1 MASCH
6 KRPHPAQERLTA
18 MWPNPRIPFQMSSDR
33 PRLAPLNGKPLMI
46 NPVVA
51 IEYWPFD
58 RPMPRG
64 ILPAPHG
71 RPSEP
76 PDLANYSWVEYGMR
90 CGLPRIFEVLSSRGI
105 KASAWMNAQ
114 CADVYASAAERAV
127 RAGWDFVGHGWFQRS
142 LKEVDD
148 EEAEVRASICR
159 LERLTGKRVRGWF
172 GAGGG
177 ETSQTPE
184 VLKRCG
190 IEFTHDWLLDD
201 LPCWMT
207 TAAGPLLC
215 LPYTWEINDV
225 PMWAVQGQSSDE
237 ILKRLSATL
246 AVLEREID
254 ANPRVLSIGLHP
266 HIAGVPHR
274 VYYLEKALEMLLR
287 PTDTIFVTSG
297 EIADWFIA
305 ADKTGL
311 ADLEAALKV
320 RPGAA

>member
-1 MASCH
+1 
-6 KRPHPAQERLTA
+6 
-18 MWPNPRIPFQMSSDR
+18 MWPNPRIPYQMSSDR
-33 PRLAPLNGKPLMI
+33 PRLEPLRGKPLMV

-71 RPSEP
+71 RASEP
-76 PDLANYSWVEYGMR
+76 PDVANYSWVEYGMR
-90 CGLPRIFEVLSSRGI
+90 CGLPRLFDVLGQRGI

-114 CADVYASAAERAV
+114 CADVYPSAAQRA
-127 RAGWDFVGHGWFQRS
+127 ADQGWDFVGHSWFQRS
-142 LKEVDD
+142 LKEVEN
-148 EEAEVRASICR
+148 EETEVRRSLTR
-159 LERLTGKRVRGWF
+159 LQHLTGKRVRGWF

-177 ETSQTPE
+177 ETVNTPE

-201 LPCWMT
+201 LPCWMS
-207 TAAGPLLC
+207 TAEGPLLC

-225 PMWAVQGQSSDE
+225 PMWAVQGQSSAE
-237 ILKRLSATL
+237 LLVRLEATL
-246 AVLEREID
+246 AVLERELEH
-254 ANPRVLSIGLHP
+254 NPRVLSIGLHP

-274 VYYLEKALEMLLR
+274 VYYVEKALDLLMNR
-287 PTDTIFVTSG
+287 SDTIFVTSG
-297 EIADWFIA
+297 EIADWFVG

-311 ADLEAALKV
+311 ADLEAALKEQ
-320 RPGAA
+320 PGSG

>member
-1 MASCH
+1 
-6 KRPHPAQERLTA
+6 
-18 MWPNPRIPFQMSSDR
+18 MWSNPRIPYLMSSER
-33 PRLAPLNGKPLMI
+33 PRLAPLQGKPLMV

-51 IEYWPFD
+51 IEYWPFE
-58 RPMPRG
+58 RAMPRG

-76 PDLANYSWVEYGMR
+76 PDVANYSWVEYGMR
-90 CGLPRIFEVLSSRGI
+90 CGLPRLFDLFGRRGI

-114 CADVYASAAERAV
+114 CADVYPSAAERA
-127 RAGWDFVGHGWFQRS
+127 ASALWDFVGHSWFQRS
-142 LKEVDD
+142 LKEVED
-148 EEAEVRASICR
+148 EEAEVRRSLAR
-159 LERLTGKRVRGWF
+159 LEALTGKRVRGWF

-177 ETSQTPE
+177 ETPRTPE

-207 TAAGPLLC
+207 TTEGPLLC

-237 ILKRLSATL
+237 LLKRLAATL
-246 AVLEREID
+246 AVIERELED
-254 ANPRVLSIGLHP
+254 NPRVLSIGLHP

-274 VYYLEKALEMLLR
+274 VYYLEKALDLLMSR
-287 PTDTIFVTSG
+287 DDTIFVTSS
-297 EIADWFIA
+297 EIADWFVG

-320 RPGAA
+320 RPRAG

>member
-1 MASCH
+1 
-6 KRPHPAQERLTA
+6 
-18 MWPNPRIPFQMSSDR
+18 MWPNPRIPYQMSNHR
-33 PRLAPLNGKPLMI
+33 ARLEPLNGKPLMV

-76 PDLANYSWVEYGMR
+76 PDVANYTWVEYGMR
-90 CGLPRIFEVLSSRGI
+90 CGLPRLLDVLGRRGI

-114 CADVYASAAERAV
+114 CADVYPSAAERAA
-127 RAGWDFVGHGWFQRS
+127 REGWDFVGHSWFQRS
-142 LKEVDD
+142 LKEVQD
-148 EEAEVRASICR
+148 EETEVRRSLTR
-159 LERLTGKRVRGWF
+159 LQQLTGKPVRGWF

-177 ETSQTPE
+177 ETSNTPE

-201 LPCWMT
+201 LPCWMS
-207 TAAGPLLC
+207 TAEGPLLC

-225 PMWAVQGQSSDE
+225 PMWAVQGQSSAE
-237 ILKRLSATL
+237 LLIRLEATL
-246 AVLEREID
+246 AVLEREFD
-254 ANPRVLSIGLHP
+254 HNPRVLSIGLHP

-274 VYYLEKALEMLLR
+274 VYYLEKALDLLTR
-287 PTDTIFVTSG
+287 RSDTIFVTSG
-297 EIADWFIA
+297 EIADWFVEV
-305 ADKTGL
+305 DKTGL
-311 ADLEAALKV
+311 AELEAALKV
-320 RPGAA
+320 RPGSV

>member
-1 MASCH
+1 
-6 KRPHPAQERLTA
+6 
-18 MWPNPRIPFQMSSDR
+18 MWPNPRIPYVMSSER
-33 PRLAPLNGKPLMI
+33 PRYRPLDGRPLMV

-76 PDLANYSWVEYGMR
+76 PDVANYSWVEYGMR
-90 CGLPRIFEVLSSRGI
+90 CGLPRIFDVLDRRGI

-114 CADVYASAAERAV
+114 CADVYPQAAEQAARL
-127 RAGWDFVGHGWFQRS
+127 GWDFVGHSWFQRS
-142 LKEVDD
+142 LKEVED
-148 EEAEVRASICR
+148 EEAEVRRSLER

-177 ETSQTPE
+177 ESMRTPE
-184 VLKRCG
+184 VLKRAG
-190 IEFTHDWLLDD
+190 LEYTHDWLLDD

-207 TAAGPLLC
+207 TAEGPLLA

-237 ILKRLSATL
+237 LLKRLEATL
-246 AVLEREID
+246 AVLERELEQ
-254 ANPRVLSIGLHP
+254 NPRVLSIGLHP

-274 VYYLEKALEMLLR
+274 VYYLEKALDMLQRR
-287 PTDTIFVTSG
+287 PDTVFVTSDR
-297 EIADWFIA
+297 IADWFCEV
-305 ADKTGL
+305 DGTGRQQ
-311 ADLEAALKV
+311 LEAALA
-320 RPGAA
+320 RRTPRA

>member
-1 MASCH
+1 
-6 KRPHPAQERLTA
+6 
-18 MWPNPRIPFQMSSDR
+18 MWPNPRIPYQMASDR
-33 PRLAPLNGKPLMI
+33 PRLEPLKCKPLMI

-76 PDLANYSWVEYGMR
+76 PDVANYSWVEYGMR
-90 CGLPRIFEVLSSRGI
+90 CGLPRLFDVLGRRGI
-105 KASAWMNAQ
+105 KASAWINAQ
-114 CADVYASAAERAV
+114 CADVYPSAAKRA
-127 RAGWDFVGHGWFQRS
+127 ASEGWDFVGHSWFQRS
-142 LKEVDD
+142 LKEVEN
-148 EEAEVRASICR
+148 EEAEVRRSLTR
-159 LERLTGKRVRGWF
+159 LQQLTGKPVRGWF

-177 ETSQTPE
+177 ETTNTPE

-201 LPCWMT
+201 LPCWMRT
-207 TAAGPLLC
+207 DEGPLLC

-225 PMWAVQGQSSDE
+225 PMWAVQGQSSSE
-237 ILKRLSATL
+237 LLVRLEATL
-246 AVLEREID
+246 AVLEREIED
-254 ANPRVLSIGLHP
+254 NPRVLSIGLHP

-274 VYYLEKALEMLLR
+274 IYYVEKALDLLMR
-287 PTDTIFVTSG
+287 RNDTIFVTSG
-297 EIADWFIA
+297 EIADWFVN

-311 ADLEAALKV
+311 ADLEAALKL
-320 RPGAA
+320 RPGSG

>member
-1 MASCH
+1 
-6 KRPHPAQERLTA
+6 
-18 MWPNPRIPFQMSSDR
+18 MWPNPRIPYQMSSDR
-33 PRLAPLNGKPLMI
+33 LHLAPLNGKPLMV

-71 RPSEP
+71 RASEP
-76 PDLANYSWVEYGMR
+76 PDVANYSWVEYGMR
-90 CGLPRIFEVLSSRGI
+90 CGLPRLFDVLGRRGI

-114 CADVYASAAERAV
+114 CADVYPSAAERAAS
-127 RAGWDFVGHGWFQRS
+127 AGWDFVGHSWFQRS
-142 LKEVDD
+142 LKEVED
-148 EEAEVRASICR
+148 EEAEVRRSLDR
-159 LERLTGKRVRGWF
+159 LEKLTGKRVRGWF

-177 ETSQTPE
+177 ETVRTPE

-190 IEFTHDWLLDD
+190 LEFTHDWLLDD
-201 LPCWMT
+201 LPCWMS
-207 TAAGPLLC
+207 TAEGPLLC

-237 ILKRLSATL
+237 LLKRLTATL
-246 AVLEREID
+246 DVLEREVET
-254 ANPRVLSIGLHP
+254 NPRVLSIGLHP

-274 VYYLEKALEMLLR
+274 IYYLEKALDMLMSR
-287 PTDTIFVTSG
+287 ADTIFVTSG
-297 EIADWFIA
+297 EIADWFVG
-305 ADKTGL
+305 ADKSGL

-320 RPGAA
+320 RPRAG

>member
-1 MASCH
+1 
-6 KRPHPAQERLTA
+6 
-18 MWPNPRIPFQMSSDR
+18 MWPNPRIPYQMTSDR
-33 PRLAPLNGKPLMI
+33 PRLEPLKGKPLMV

-76 PDLANYSWVEYGMR
+76 PDVANYSWVEYGMR
-90 CGLPRIFEVLSSRGI
+90 CGLPRLFDVLGRRGI
-105 KASAWMNAQ
+105 KASAWINAQ
-114 CADVYASAAERAV
+114 CADVYPSAAKRA
-127 RAGWDFVGHGWFQRS
+127 ASEGWDFVGHSWFQRS
-142 LKEVDD
+142 LKEVEN
-148 EEAEVRASICR
+148 EEAEVRRSLTR
-159 LERLTGKRVRGWF
+159 LQQLTGKPVRGWF

-177 ETSQTPE
+177 ETTNTPE

-201 LPCWMT
+201 LPCWMRT
-207 TAAGPLLC
+207 DEGPLLC

-225 PMWAVQGQSSDE
+225 PMWAVQGQSSSE
-237 ILKRLSATL
+237 LLVRLEATL
-246 AVLEREID
+246 AVLEREIED
-254 ANPRVLSIGLHP
+254 NPRVLSIGLHP

-274 VYYLEKALEMLLR
+274 IYYVEKALDLLMR
-287 PTDTIFVTSG
+287 RNDTIFVTSG
-297 EIADWFIA
+297 EIADWFVN

-311 ADLEAALKV
+311 ADLEAALKL
-320 RPGAA
+320 RPGSG

>member
-1 MASCH
+1 
-6 KRPHPAQERLTA
+6 
-18 MWPNPRIPFQMSSDR
+18 MWPNPRVPYQMSSDR
-33 PRLAPLNGKPLMI
+33 PRLAPLNGKPLMV

-76 PDLANYSWVEYGMR
+76 PDVANYSWVEYGMR
-90 CGLPRIFEVLSSRGI
+90 CGLPRIFDLLKRRGI

-114 CADVYASAAERAV
+114 CADVYRSAAERAAQ
-127 RAGWDFVGHGWFQRS
+127 AGWDFVGHSWFQRS
-142 LKEVDD
+142 SKEVED
-148 EEAEVRASICR
+148 EEVEIRRSLTR
-159 LERLTGKRVRGWF
+159 LEQLTGKRVRGWF

-177 ETSQTPE
+177 ETKQTPE

-190 IEFTHDWLLDD
+190 VEFTRDWLLDD
-201 LPCWMT
+201 LPCWMAT
-207 TAAGPLLC
+207 EEGPLLC

-237 ILKRLSATL
+237 LLKRLSATL
-246 AVLEREID
+246 DVLEREIEQ
-254 ANPRVLSIGLHP
+254 NPRVLSIGLHP

-274 VYYLEKALEMLLR
+274 VYYLEKALDMLMLSL
-287 PTDTIFVTSG
+287 IH
-297 EIADWFIA
+297 I
-305 ADKTGL
+305 
-311 ADLEAALKV
+311 
-320 RPGAA
+320 

>member
-1 MASCH
+1 
-6 KRPHPAQERLTA
+6 
-18 MWPNPRIPFQMSSDR
+18 MWPNPRIPYQMSSDR
-33 PRLAPLNGKPLMI
+33 PRLAPLNGKPLMV

-51 IEYWPFD
+51 IEYWPFE

-76 PDLANYSWVEYGMR
+76 PDVANYSWVEYGMR
-90 CGLPRIFEVLSSRGI
+90 CGLPRLFDVLGSRGI

-114 CADVYASAAERAV
+114 CADVYASAAERAAD
-127 RAGWDFVGHGWFQRS
+127 AGWDFVGHSWFQRS
-142 LKEVDD
+142 LKEVED
-148 EEAEVRASICR
+148 EEAEVRRSLTR
-159 LERLTGKRVRGWF
+159 LEKLTGKRVRGWF

-177 ETSQTPE
+177 ETVRTPE

-207 TAAGPLLC
+207 TAEGPLLC

-237 ILKRLSATL
+237 LLKRLEATL
-246 AVLEREID
+246 AVLEREIEE
-254 ANPRVLSIGLHP
+254 NPRVLSIGLHP

-274 VYYLEKALEMLLR
+274 VYYLEKALDLLIR
-287 PTDTIFVTSG
+287 RTDTIFVTSG
-297 EIADWFIA
+297 QIADWFVA

-311 ADLEAALKV
+311 VELEAALKV
-320 RPGAA
+320 RPGPTSS